1 MSTTTVNVGT
11 GPMPSPNPPGSKLNS
26 ILQIINLVLQALSG
40 IPGLGV
46 PIAIE
51 QVFQR
56 ILTNAL
62 AAYQAETGQ
71 PLDLTKIPQE
81 TLVP

>member
-1 MSTTTVNVGT
+1 
-11 GPMPSPNPPGSKLNS
+11 
-26 ILQIINLVLQALSG
+26 LQALTA

-51 QVFQR
+51 QAFQK

-71 PLDLTKIPQE
+71 PLDLSKIPQE
-81 TLVP
+81 SLVP